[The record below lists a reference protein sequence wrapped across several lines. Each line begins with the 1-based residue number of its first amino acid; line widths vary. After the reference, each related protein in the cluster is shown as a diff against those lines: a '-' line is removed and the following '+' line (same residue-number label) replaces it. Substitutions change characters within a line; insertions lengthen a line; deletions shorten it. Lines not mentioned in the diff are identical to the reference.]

1 MASKRTKLA
10 LESVRVSNFKAIRQ
24 SKTVKFTPLT
34 VFIGDNGSGKSSLLE
49 ALETLQILSEQGL
62 DAAMNRWR
70 GFEFVWNQSARG
82 NSQQRVYNPTSL
94 VAPPGPRIWYTNPIT
109 LEIRGHVGAKKYQ
122 ATSEISLEQ
131 KRTTQS
137 LLITQETATVAGT
150 IHMERSFPGAVALQ
164 YLDGRPFDDAQLSEG
179 ESALSRALDGFLE
192 DWQFVLL
199 VPELM
204 GVPTPQKRTSGTVR
218 LARDGSN
225 IADFLRDI
233 FNQDPTAF
241 EGIVEAFKEVV
252 PYARDLQTQ
261 VAQELQRTVYLEM
274 TESNFK
280 LPGWM
285 LSTGTIRVLAILA
298 LLRHPKP
305 PPLIFIEELENGL
318 DPRTLNLVVEEI
330 RRAVESE
337 RTQVVITT
345 HSPYLLDLLSLSQIV
360 VVERIEGQP
369 VFSRPADQK
378 ALEGW
383 LEKFS
388 PGQLYTMGRLRGG
401 AV

>member
-1 MASKRTKLA
+1 MSRKRPKLA
-10 LESVRVSNFKAIRQ
+10 LTSVRVSNFKAIRQ
-24 SKTVKFTPLT
+24 SKTVRFTPLT

-49 ALETLQILSEQGL
+49 ALETMQLMSEQGL

-70 GFEFVWNQSARG
+70 GFEFVWNQTARG
-82 NSQQRVYNPTSL
+82 NAEKYVVQDKHFYR
-94 VAPPGPRIWYTNPIT
+94 NPIIF
-109 LEIRGHVGAKKYQ
+109 EASGNKEKQKYRLR
-122 ATSEISLEQ
+122 SEISLQ
-131 KRTTQS
+131 RQS
-137 LLITQETATVAGT
+137 NATNLLISRE
-150 IHMERSFPGAVALQ
+150 AVRVSSSTSK
-164 YLDGRPFDDAQLSEG
+164 YLTTKRKFTGDVSIENGKDVEELRISDG
-179 ESALSRALDGFLE
+179 ESVLSRALGDFLKQ
-192 DWQFVLL
+192 WQFVLL
-199 VPELM
+199 SPELM
-204 GVPTPQKRTSGTVR
+204 GSPTPQKRTSGAVK

-225 IADFLRDI
+225 IADYLRDI
-233 FNQDPTAF
+233 LNQDAAAF
-241 EGIVEAFKEVV
+241 AGIIETFKAVV
-252 PYARDLQTQ
+252 PFARDLQTQ

-274 TESNFK
+274 TEANFK

-285 LSTGTIRVLAILA
+285 LSTGTIRVLAIIA

-337 RTQVVITT
+337 VTQVVITT

-360 VVERIEGQP
+360 VVERVNGQP
-369 VFSRPADQK
+369 VFTRPADDD
-378 ALEGW
+378 ALNAW

-401 AV
+401 QS